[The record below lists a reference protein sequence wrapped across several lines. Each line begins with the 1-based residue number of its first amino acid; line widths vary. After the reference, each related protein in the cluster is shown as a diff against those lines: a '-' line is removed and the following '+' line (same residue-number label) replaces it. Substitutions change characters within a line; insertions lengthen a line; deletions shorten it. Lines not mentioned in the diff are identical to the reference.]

1 MTNRR
6 EFLTA
11 AGALAMTAAMPMRA
25 RAARQDLASDIAILQ
40 QAYTAMHPGLQR
52 YLTPME
58 LDQGFSTLQR
68 AWAAN
73 PSRADAY
80 LSLSRFL
87 STIRCGH
94 SYANFYNQS
103 DEVVSEL
110 FSGRNRLP
118 FHFRWIGGEMV
129 VTANGTEALKRG
141 TVIRTI
147 DGEPTSAIL
156 ASLLPYTRADGANN
170 AKRVSQLDVLGIDRF
185 EPFDI
190 FYGLTRKRDSRPFRL
205 ATDRGDHVVEA
216 IDLRQRQAQIP
227 AQVEDDGPVWQVQ
240 DEGRGVTRLI
250 MPGWALYN
258 TKWNWKGWL
267 DGVFADLATKQVR
280 TLIVDLRGN
289 EGGLDCGDEIIA
301 RFIDKPLAR
310 TAYERRVR
318 YRTAPKHLDPYLDT
332 WDVSFKDWGKDAI
345 DIGGGFYRLLES
357 GTDSRAPIMP
367 KGPRFRGK
375 LIVLVDPS
383 NSSATFQFAGL
394 VQSSRLGLL
403 VGSPTGGNRRGINGG
418 AFFFLRLPAS
428 GLEVDLPLIGT
439 FPSTPQPDAG
449 VVPDVTVKETVAD
462 ISEGVDAV
470 LGAALAIARA

>member
-6 EFLTA
+6 EFLIA
-11 AGALAMTAAMPMRA
+11 AGALVMTAAMPVRA
-25 RAARQDLASDIAILQ
+25 RAARQDLASDIAILK

-205 ATDRGDHVVEA
+205 ATDRGDHVVDA

-267 DGVFADLATKQVR
+267 DGVFADLTTKQVR

-289 EGGLDCGDEIIA
+289 EVVSTAVTKSSPGSSTSRLPEQHTSVASDIERHPSTSIPISIHGMRHSRTG
-301 RFIDKPLAR
+301 AR
-310 TAYERRVR
+310 TPSISEAGFTGCWNPERIRVR
-318 YRTAPKHLDPYLDT
+318 RSCPRGHD
-332 WDVSFKDWGKDAI
+332 S
-345 DIGGGFYRLLES
+345 GGSSSSSSIHPTVR
-357 GTDSRAPIMP
+357 
-367 KGPRFRGK
+367 PR
-375 LIVLVDPS
+375 S
-383 NSSATFQFAGL
+383 NSQAW
-394 VQSSRLGLL
+394 SSQ
-403 VGSPTGGNRRGINGG
+403 TGWVC
-418 AFFFLRLPAS
+418 L
-428 GLEVDLPLIGT
+428 
-439 FPSTPQPDAG
+439 
-449 VVPDVTVKETVAD
+449 
-462 ISEGVDAV
+462 
-470 LGAALAIARA
+470 